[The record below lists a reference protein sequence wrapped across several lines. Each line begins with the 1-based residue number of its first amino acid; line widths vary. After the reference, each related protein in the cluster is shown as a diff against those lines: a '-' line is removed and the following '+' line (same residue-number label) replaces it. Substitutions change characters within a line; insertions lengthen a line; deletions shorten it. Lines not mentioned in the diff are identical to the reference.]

1 MGVIFKDLGDD
12 QKEAMMQTT
21 YVGMTWQMRYMRIR
35 YIFWGGVSTV
45 TGMTLT
51 AITDYAIVKWTDFSG
66 IIGWLLQ

>member
-1 MGVIFKDLGDD
+1 
-12 QKEAMMQTT
+12 MMQTT

>member
-12 QKEAMMQTT
+12 QQEAMMQTT

-35 YIFWGGVSTV
+35 YAFWGGVSTV

>member
-1 MGVIFKDLGDD
+1 MGVIFKDLADD
-12 QKEAMMQTT
+12 QQEAMMQTT

-35 YIFWGGVSTV
+35 YAFWGGVATV

-51 AITDYAIVKWTDFSG
+51 AIADYTIVKMTDYSG